1 MEDKKITIAIDGHSS
16 TGKSTAAKQLAEK
29 LGYIFV
35 DSGAMYRAVS
45 FFALSENLIVN
56 GQLDKQQLINR
67 LNDITIT
74 FKHNPVTEKADVY
87 LNGINIEEQIR
98 SLEVSAVVSLVA
110 EVSEVRTK
118 LVVQQQAMGKDKG
131 VVMDGRDIGTVV
143 FPDADLK
150 VFMTAN
156 PEIRA
161 QRRIAELTESGKS
174 VTYEQVLKNVLERD
188 HIDSTRTDSPLVQAA
203 DALLLDTSSMSR
215 EQQFELLHSWALE
228 KLSS

>member
-161 QRRIAELTESGKS
+161 QRRFAELTESGKS